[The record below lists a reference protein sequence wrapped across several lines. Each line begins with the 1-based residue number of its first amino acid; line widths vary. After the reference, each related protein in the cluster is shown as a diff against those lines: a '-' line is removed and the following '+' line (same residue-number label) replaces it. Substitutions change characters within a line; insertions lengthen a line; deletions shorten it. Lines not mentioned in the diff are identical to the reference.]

1 MTSPGD
7 RLNDLREVALGE
19 VLEMFHGD
27 KAEMDRWLSSPCVG
41 LGNNTPSK
49 CLETRSGIHQV
60 RTLVARLQNGI
71 IT

>member
-7 RLNDLREVALGE
+7 SLDELREKALSE

-27 KAEMDRWLSSPCVG
+27 QAQMDRWLSSPCVG
-41 LGNNTPSK
+41 LGDNTPSK
-49 CLETRSGIHQV
+49 CLKTRAGIHQV
-60 RTLVARLQNGI
+60 RTLIARLRNGI

>member
-7 RLNDLREVALGE
+7 SLDELREKALSE

-27 KAEMDRWLSSPCVG
+27 QAEMNRWLSSPCVG
-41 LGNNTPSK
+41 LGGNTPSK
-49 CLETRSGIHQV
+49 CLETREGINQV
-60 RTLVARLQNGI
+60 KTLVARLQNGI